1 MVQKTVLKV
10 DISCEKCKKKLLK
23 AVSGVEG
30 IDKIEIDEAKGSLS
44 VTGSC
49 DPYEMIVKVRKTG
62 KFKEVVSIGPPPAP
76 PKQEA
81 QKKPEDKKAEGKKAE
96 EKKVE
101 QIHPFP
107 EYIYFPPPPHYYPPP
122 AHVTPPQDSTPLC
135 NIL

>member
-30 IDKIEIDEAKGSLS
+30 VDKIEIDEAKGSLS

-49 DPYEMIVKVRKTG
+49 DPYEIIVKIKKTG
-62 KFKEVVSIGPPPAP
+62 KFMEVVSIGPPPAP
-76 PKQEA
+76 PKQDAPKKAGE
-81 QKKPEDKKAEGKKAE
+81 KKPEGKKAE
-96 EKKVE
+96 EKKNGDE
-101 QIHPFP
+101 QIYPG
-107 EYIYFPPPPHYYPPP
+107 YIYFPPPPLYYPPLE
-122 AHVTPPQDSTPLC
+122 HVTQPQDSTPLC